1 MNGNGRRKHVT
12 KLKNDREV
20 AYMNDVGY
28 HTYLN
33 QVTDI
38 SSIQVLLVQLNNEL
52 G

>member
-1 MNGNGRRKHVT
+1 MKGNRRRKYVN

-28 HTYLN
+28 HTYLD

-38 SSIQVLLVQLNNEL
+38 SSIQVLLVQLNNEPR
-52 G
+52 